1 MSCTREAS
9 REESVHSTPIR
20 RSPIRTRIPAGG
32 LILALAAGAAET
44 CAGADTPVSAA
55 AGVTASLRRASASAL
70 MLEAS
75 LPAGSYAV
83 VERSIFPSRDFAPL
97 TIVLPTDP
105 KAFRAAVPM
114 DSTGAG
120 AVFRLRVMSQ
130 EAPGDADGDGM
141 DDLYE
146 LRRGQILDPLDA
158 SDALRDGDGDGDSNL
173 TEYLSLTESAPP
185 RTDAPTH
192 YATFAEL
199 TAAAELPLP
208 PMVHLGGHDKPGD
221 GWGGWFAWREDDER
235 AADGALVVEIRPGA
249 RGRLERIVEAGDA
262 VHTAWWRPP
271 ADGKTDAGPRLQRA
285 FAFMASRPLR
295 NLIIDPGL
303 YRLEARIAYS
313 DPTQSPLSLVGV
325 EDFTVDGTGATLV
338 TSNDGEMLML
348 ANCRRG
354 TVRNLS
360 IQGAGSDRSLP
371 DGNYTAIALVG
382 SQSDLLFSRCS
393 VRGFMHG
400 LSHLHGE
407 KTSVRVTVREC
418 RFEDGSDFGHGTLG
432 GDGAAISG
440 IGDDWLVENCFFHE
454 CGRGIEIENT
464 AKDLPI
470 TRVNVRG
477 NRLTNVRNLGIVAW
491 LGGGSSDLDHQSDIV
506 VRDNLVVGKSPRHID
521 PRGHVVP
528 IINISINGGS
538 RWIVQGNICYNGDFA
553 GISLYS
559 NQAPIADCVVSGNV
573 VGDIGGRGIQIYT
586 TPALRTRGIVVSNNR
601 ISACYDPGIL
611 ITGEHVVA
619 QGNLIENTAVG
630 ISVGNIAD
638 PFLPA
643 SHVVIRG
650 NTFRRMPAGFP
661 AIVLAPAAV
670 DYVVADNDVSAADIG
685 IRDLSERGVIEG
697 NRFADVALEIELPN
711 E

>member
-1 MSCTREAS
+1 M
-9 REESVHSTPIR
+9 I
-20 RSPIRTRIPAGG
+20 RIPARRPCTRARLPARGFA
-32 LILALAAGAAET
+32 LALKMALAAGSLEAPVTAQAQPWTGET
-44 CAGADTPVSAA
+44 VA
-55 AGVTASLRRASASAL
+55 ASLRRASANAL

-75 LPAGSYAV
+75 LPTNSYV
-83 VERSIFPSRDFAPL
+83 VIERASLSSREFTPL
-97 TIVLPTDP
+97 TVVVPTDP
-105 KAFRAAVPM
+105 KAFRAAIPM
-114 DSTGAG
+114 TQAGGGAL
-120 AVFRLRVMSQ
+120 FRLRVMSQ
-130 EAPGDADGDGM
+130 DTPGDADGDGM

-146 LRRGQILDPLDA
+146 ARRSHILDPLDA
-158 SDALRDGDGDGDSNL
+158 SDALKDGDGDGDSNL

-185 RTDAPTH
+185 RLDSPTH
-192 YATFAEL
+192 YATFAQL
-199 TAAAELPLP
+199 AAAADLPLP
-208 PMVHLGGHDKPGD
+208 PMVHLGGHDRDGD
-221 GWGGWFAWREDDER
+221 GWGGWFAWREDDDR
-235 AADGALVVEIRPGA
+235 TADGALVIEVRPGA
-249 RGRLERIVEAGDA
+249 RGRLERIVEAGDSI
-262 VHTAWWRPP
+262 HTAWWRPP
-271 ADGKTDAGPRLQRA
+271 ADGKTDAGPRLQKA
-285 FAFMASRPLR
+285 FEFVASRPIR

-325 EDFTVDGTGATLV
+325 EDFTLDGTGATLV
-338 TSNDGEMLML
+338 TANDGEMLML

-354 TVRNLS
+354 TVRNLT
-360 IQGAGSDRSLP
+360 IQGAGSDRSLA

-382 SQSDLLFSRCS
+382 SQSDLLFYRCS

-470 TRVNVRG
+470 TRVSVRG

-573 VGDIGGRGIQIYT
+573 VSDIGGRGIQIYT
-586 TPALRTRGIVVSNNR
+586 TPILATHGIVVSNNR
-601 ISACYDPGIL
+601 ISNCYDPGIL

-619 QGNLIENTAVG
+619 QGNLIENTAAG
-630 ISVGNIAD
+630 ISVGNIFD

-643 SHVVIRG
+643 SHIVVRG
-650 NTFRRMPAGFP
+650 NTFRGMPSGFP
-661 AIVLAPAAV
+661 AIVIAPAAV
-670 DYVVADNDVSAADIG
+670 DYVVVDNDVSAADIG

-697 NRFADVALEIELPN
+697 NRFSDVDLELELPN
-711 E
+711 D